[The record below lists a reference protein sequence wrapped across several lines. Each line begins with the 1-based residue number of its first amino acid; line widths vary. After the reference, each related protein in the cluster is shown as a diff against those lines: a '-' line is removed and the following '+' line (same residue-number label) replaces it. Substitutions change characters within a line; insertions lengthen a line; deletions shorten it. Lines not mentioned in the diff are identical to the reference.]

1 MALSGDFDVIAEF
14 EDLDIEAHPGGEGNI
29 QLNLIADD
37 DRSSEYVLYRKHYV
51 LDNGTHEQILHA
63 SLAQKRG
70 NEFQYTFFGA
80 PAEESITG
88 RLRMVRRG
96 TTIYFLYAER
106 DSSHERLV
114 HREAITQD
122 DVRVRLVN
130 GHHKNGFTT
139 VTWKSLNIR
148 AESATGSL
156 ASPIKTLV
164 ELDQEREALPAR
176 RTWDF
181 RTPKTQLVWQ
191 NELTQFGG
199 FGTFSN
205 SVQGLEILVP
215 GSNDWKAAG
224 LVSRQSINGDFD
236 ISLTL
241 EMVHIEPCTPHQ
253 ESCVLLLTELPD
265 AKKSTIETK
274 FSIHSEGDTKQKL
287 RFAGLEKTASSTIRN
302 WFHKHRSLLFF

>member
-1 MALSGDFDVIAEF
+1 MAAGIETGTVSIRGADWESNAVQKPDGLRLRRTGGEYTNYLIAAPMALSGDFDVIAEF
-14 EDLDIEAHPGGEGNI
+14 EDLDIETHPGGEGNI

-106 DSSHERLV
+106 GSSHERLV

-130 GHHKNGFTT
+130 GHHKDGFTT

-148 AESATGSL
+148 AESATGAL

-205 SVQGLEILVP
+205 SVQGLEILVR
-215 GSNDWKAAG
+215 AAMTG
-224 LVSRQSINGDFD
+224 K
-236 ISLTL
+236 
-241 EMVHIEPCTPHQ
+241 
-253 ESCVLLLTELPD
+253 LL
-265 AKKSTIETK
+265 A
-274 FSIHSEGDTKQKL
+274 
-287 RFAGLEKTASSTIRN
+287 
-302 WFHKHRSLLFF
+302 